1 MDYQRQK
8 EITRICYE
16 EGKLTKEQYE
26 KEIEKIDRM
35 LREQAKRLVA
45 ELLGKI

>member
-1 MDYQRQK
+1 MGYKRQK

-26 KEIEKIDRM
+26 KEIKKCDKA
-35 LREQAKRLVA
+35 LKEQAKRLVG
-45 ELLGKI
+45 LLGKI